1 MLPGRPAPPIAT
13 LLGGR
18 LLALDTTAGTLAA
31 EYEATAAFLNPA
43 GTVQGGM
50 LAAMLDDLCAA
61 VVDARASEGGGGVV
75 TLTLNLSFLAPARP
89 GRLQGR
95 SAIVGGGRS
104 ICYVE
109 AVLAQAGTEVA
120 RATACCRVIG
130 SRAG

>member
-1 MLPGRPAPPIAT
+1 MLPGRSAPPIAT
-13 LLGGR
+13 LLGAR
-18 LLALDTTAGTLAA
+18 LLALDTAAGTLAA

-61 VVDARASEGGGGVV
+61 VVDARAGEGGAVV

-109 AVLAQAGTEVA
+109 AVLEQAGTEVA

>member
-13 LLGGR
+13 LLSAR
-18 LLALDTTAGTLAA
+18 LLALDTAAGTLAA

-61 VVDARASEGGGGVV
+61 VVDARAGEGGAVV

-109 AVLAQAGTEVA
+109 AVLEQAGTEVA

>member
-1 MLPGRPAPPIAT
+1 MLPGRPEPPIAT
-13 LLGGR
+13 LLGAR

-61 VVDARASEGGGGVV
+61 VVDARAGEGGGVV
-75 TLTLNLSFLAPARP
+75 TLTLNLSFLAPARL

-130 SRAG
+130 ARAG

>member
-13 LLGGR
+13 LLGAR

-61 VVDARASEGGGGVV
+61 VVDARASEGGGVV

>member
-1 MLPGRPAPPIAT
+1 MLPGRPEPPIAT
-13 LLGGR
+13 LLGAR
-18 LLALDTTAGTLAA
+18 LLALDTTAGTLDA
-31 EYEATAAFLNPA
+31 EYEATPAFLNPA

-61 VVDARASEGGGGVV
+61 VVDARAGEGGGVV

-120 RATACCRVIG
+120 RATACCRAIG
-130 SRAG
+130 ARTG

>member
-1 MLPGRPAPPIAT
+1 MLPGRPEPPIAT

-31 EYEATAAFLNPA
+31 EYEATGAFLNPA

-61 VVDARASEGGGGVV
+61 VVDARAGEGGGVV

-95 SAIVGGGRS
+95 SAIVGSGRS

-120 RATACCRVIG
+120 RATACCRVVG
-130 SRAG
+130 ARKD

>member
-1 MLPGRPAPPIAT
+1 MLPGRPEPPIAT

-31 EYEATAAFLNPA
+31 EYEATDAFLNPA

-61 VVDARASEGGGGVV
+61 VVDARAGEGGGVV

-95 SAIVGGGRS
+95 SSIVGGGRS

-130 SRAG
+130 ARKG

>member
-13 LLGGR
+13 LLGAR

-31 EYEATAAFLNPA
+31 EYEATTAFLNPA

-61 VVDARASEGGGGVV
+61 VVDARASEGGGVV

-109 AVLAQAGTEVA
+109 AVLEQAGTEVA

>member
-13 LLGGR
+13 LLGAR
-18 LLALDTTAGTLAA
+18 LLALDTAAGTLAA

-61 VVDARASEGGGGVV
+61 VVDARAGEGGGVV

>member
-1 MLPGRPAPPIAT
+1 MLPGRPPPPIAT

-18 LLALDTTAGTLAA
+18 LLALDIPAGTLAA
-31 EYEATAAFLNPA
+31 EYEATGAFLNPA

-61 VVDARASEGGGGVV
+61 VVDARAGEGGGVV
-75 TLTLNLSFLAPARP
+75 TLTLNLSFLAPAKP

-109 AVLAQAGTEVA
+109 AALEQAGTEVA

-130 SRAG
+130 KRGA